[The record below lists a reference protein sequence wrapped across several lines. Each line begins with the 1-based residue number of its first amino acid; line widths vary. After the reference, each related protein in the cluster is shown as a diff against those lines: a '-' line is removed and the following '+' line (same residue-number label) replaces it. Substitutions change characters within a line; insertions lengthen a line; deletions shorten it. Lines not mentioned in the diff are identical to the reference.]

1 MSYEIVD
8 LIGNLIL
15 GYGITIGLIK
25 YKCLDKGARIILL
38 LIVVAAIAEQLA
50 SYFAYKIRNNY
61 YVYGIY
67 NPIQLVII
75 SWYYN
80 TTIDRFKINNAGIII
95 GLTGAVFGIINY
107 LFIQSPKVMNSYF
120 LLTECLIIIAYS
132 LYFFYRLLLG
142 DDDIKLFANPNF
154 WFASLFLFYWT
165 GTFLI
170 WGMYDYLRFNVV
182 GSSSLVHILLLIVS
196 VITYIGFGTVF
207 LLYKKIQTTDGR

>member
-1 MSYEIVD
+1 MIDFVTV
-8 LIGNLIL
+8 LGIGLF
-15 GYGITIGLIK
+15 GYGIISGVYNYK
-25 YKCLDKGARIILL
+25 YLSTGAKVILLL
-38 LIVVAAIAEQLA
+38 LIVSVITEQIAT
-50 SYFAYKIRNNY
+50 YFAYEFHNTY

-120 LLTECLIIIAYS
+120 LLTECLIVIAYS

-207 LLYKKIQTTDGR
+207 LLYKKMQTTDGR